1 MIFVTNDN
9 KCKEWHY
16 PASGKKFRA
25 NSTGEGS
32 LVLGFDK
39 CLHQVARVGPGIL
52 DREEN
57 V

>member
-32 LVLGFDK
+32 LVFGFDE